1 MYVIAKLARRNLNS
15 PGRTQPRGHSQHR
28 SDAHSPPWLIFGLA
42 LLFGLLL
49 IPAANPRVRNAG
61 SVIPISQSLCDEMK
75 VHQVLNARAPVGCER
90 LKLIKFSYVDFDGR
104 LVDDGEIVVMD
115 AAAAHVLDIFAAL
128 RKIRFPIAK
137 ARLMNHYDGN
147 DDASMADNNTSAFNV
162 RAITGGDT
170 LSLHAYGLAI
180 DINPVQN
187 PFAKRSG
194 ATLTF
199 SPPVGVENA
208 NRLNDRPEKPKRLGM
223 AEAVIDIFADH
234 GFLIWGGY
242 WDDPIDYQH
251 FQVSR
256 KLAERLAK
264 LPPDQARAVY
274 DRQVQRY
281 RTCRRTLP
289 QGPESRAKCIMAVD
303 AEGLTSD

>member
-1 MYVIAKLARRNLNS
+1 MMGLTLFFVPILIATATPRARK
-15 PGRTQPRGHSQHR
+15 
-28 SDAHSPPWLIFGLA
+28 
-42 LLFGLLL
+42 
-49 IPAANPRVRNAG
+49 AG
-61 SVIPISQSLCDEMK
+61 SVVPISQSLCEDMK
-75 VHQVLNARAPVGCER
+75 LHQVLNPKGPVGCDR
-90 LKLIKFSYVDFDGR
+90 LNLINFSYVDFSGR
-104 LVDDGEIVVMD
+104 LLDDGEIVVMD
-115 AAAAHVLDIFAAL
+115 AAAEHVLDIFTAL

-162 RAITGGDT
+162 RDITGGAT

-194 ATLTF
+194 PTLTF

-208 NRLNDRPEKPKRLGM
+208 NRLNDRPGKPTRLGM

-274 DRQVQRY
+274 DRQARRY

-289 QGPESRAKCIMAVD
+289 QGPQSRAKCIMAVYT
-303 AEGLTSD
+303 EGPTGD